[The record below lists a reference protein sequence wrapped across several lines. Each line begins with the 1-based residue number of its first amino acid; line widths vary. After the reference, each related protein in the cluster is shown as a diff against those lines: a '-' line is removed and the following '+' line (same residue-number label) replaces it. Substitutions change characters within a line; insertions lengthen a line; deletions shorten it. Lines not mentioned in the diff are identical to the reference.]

1 MNMDHL
7 RRYADLNRTDIDL
20 EEFSTALA
28 LQYMSRL
35 IANGGS
41 EIRRP
46 DLDPPIDLPRLRGF
60 LARAVET
67 ARRTKRFE
75 REWDRLYQ
83 LIPFLD
89 LAREKGLE
97 LFQRDL
103 TRAMANEEEMEYLS
117 EIDFTIECYT
127 RVAAFNAYP
136 HQAALQAW
144 VTRGYIL
151 AWQRLFL
158 KEEDAD
164 HDKAATR
171 PLT

>member
-1 MNMDHL
+1 MDHR

-46 DLDPPIDLPRLRGF
+46 DLDPPIDLHRLRGF

-103 TRAMANEEEMEYLS
+103 TRTMANEQEMEYLS
-117 EIDFTIECYT
+117 EIDFAIECYA

-136 HQAALQAW
+136 HQVAFKPGSLADIL
-144 VTRGYIL
+144 L

>member
-1 MNMDHL
+1 MDHL

-46 DLDPPIDLPRLRGF
+46 DLDPPIDLHRLRGF

-67 ARRTKRFE
+67 ARRTKCFE

-103 TRAMANEEEMEYLS
+103 TRAMANE
-117 EIDFTIECYT
+117 
-127 RVAAFNAYP
+127 
-136 HQAALQAW
+136 
-144 VTRGYIL
+144 G
-151 AWQRLFL
+151 
-158 KEEDAD
+158 
-164 HDKAATR
+164 
-171 PLT
+171 